1 MMIRRL
7 LAFSVMLL
15 SLFVFGCGFIGDS
28 QSENQPKAQE
38 DGTPY
43 SRKLSED
50 RDKVAR
56 SLGSTKELI
65 EKIRTGTN
73 QSESSS
79 HAAERSSPTPK
90 PSSTK
95 EPPSPEIDKGR
106 VSEALSE
113 LQQTGELLDELQ
125 AALRPVAD
133 TEKSLLAIEKV
144 KTARTNAISNLSA
157 LSNALNDENESKP
170 DNAKLNQLLKD
181 TKTEIESALTQSTQI
196 NIPPDLEKPSSP
208 LVQMIYAWVPTIVI
222 AIAAIF
228 GLVLLMFVIKA
239 LLKVSSDRTE
249 ARIASR
255 LKPLASN
262 VQKQHEDFAAQLS
275 KLTNNQNDLR
285 TRIDEFEVELKRV
298 SRMAREAANDGM
310 RGRPLSSPLPV
321 SFRESV
327 EKVEPVFPIS
337 IGDYLNRMQRS
348 SNIVRPDF
356 QNDILVSDPGGTG
369 ELVLIRDTAI
379 PDDLQPLFVVPRATQ
394 FQTKQ
399 DFYTYYQKY
408 YECDRPSA
416 GDVWIIDPAVVSR
429 VSGGWQLREKGVLEV
444 R

>member
-7 LAFSVMLL
+7 LACSVMLL
-15 SLFVFGCGFIGDS
+15 CLIAFGCGFIGDS
-28 QSENQPKAQE
+28 QSDSQQKAKE
-38 DGTPY
+38 DVTAY

-56 SLGSTKELI
+56 SLGSAKELI
-65 EKIRTGTN
+65 EKIRTGN

-79 HAAERSSPTPK
+79 NAAGRSSQTPK
-90 PSSTK
+90 PSLTN
-95 EPPSPEIDKGR
+95 EPDRTEFDKSK
-106 VSEALSE
+106 VTEALSE
-113 LQQTGELLDELQ
+113 LDYAGKQLDDLETG
-125 AALRPVAD
+125 LRSVAG
-133 TEKSLLAIEKV
+133 TENSVSAIEKV
-144 KTARTNAISNLSA
+144 KTDRTKAKSDLSA
-157 LSNALNDENESKP
+157 VSNALKDVNQGDRDSAQLNKLLNS
-170 DNAKLNQLLKD
+170 AKS
-181 TKTEIESALTQSTQI
+181 EIESAASQLMQI
-196 NIPPDLEKPSSP
+196 SIPPGLEEPSSP
-208 LVQMIYAWVPTIVI
+208 LVQMIYAWVPTI
-222 AIAAIF
+222 AIAFAVIL

-239 LLKVSSDRTE
+239 LLKLSSDRAE

-262 VQKQHEDFAAQLS
+262 VQKQHEDFAAQLA

-327 EKVEPVFPIS
+327 EKVEAVFPIS
-337 IGDYLNRMQRS
+337 IGDYLNKMQRS

-369 ELVLIRDTAI
+369 ELILIRDTAI